1 MKGDKKIEFTRYTA
15 LIIIMIIIF
24 TAIASKLFSL
34 QVLRAE
40 EYKEKANNRSIRE
53 IPEAAPRGN
62 ILDKSGMLLA
72 TSDKSYVLV
81 YNQTDESDKTFF
93 ETMDKVFKILDESGE
108 TQKDDFEL
116 KINPFRFEFTSTD
129 PQVQR
134 MLEIRFKKDRGL
146 DGEIQ
151 NKLFKDK
158 KDKLTKEDQDKIDE
172 ELLKITPEETF
183 KKLLEPKQYS
193 IDESKYSLEE
203 QRRFM
208 IVKDR
213 LKMQSFSSYK
223 PVTVASNIKKET
235 AFKFKQILNGLPG
248 IDVNTE
254 PIRTYPNG
262 ELGSSILGYISK
274 ISTDQDKYQEKG
286 YDTSTDYVGTAGI
299 ESVFEDRLK
308 GSKGGRIVKLNKQ
321 GRVVEELGRRDPY
334 PGQSIQLTIDK
345 DVQAAAETALDAKM
359 KELRDNPFG
368 QSRSNTTNATRGAAV
383 AIDINTGAIL
393 ALASRPGVDP
403 NLFAAP
409 GRLTQDM
416 YNQFFNP
423 DLAQMGIQYIEQRG
437 IMSYYPGKSEED
449 VLNTL
454 FPIDKSIK
462 GNTKRRQDLYDIF
475 PKSTYNYATQSVVPP
490 GSTFKPLT
498 AIAGLET
505 GVITPYYGMYDNG
518 TFDKGGGH
526 ITRFEL
532 DGANGWVELTKAI
545 EKSSNPYFMT
555 VGKLLRTAFDDDAL
569 AKYAWKFG
577 LGKDPNSNAKAS
589 TGIEIPENFGQ
600 VYNSTT
606 AKNTAART
614 YLWQTMATLKNGSDD
629 RGNSFIPIDLYD
641 NDKDSDKVKELKS
654 DIKKS
659 IQNSIKEGSSAFDK
673 LNYKKMLTDLIQSD
687 PQYNGKSV
695 TDKELNKIVDVI
707 YFITVSDANSQLRGG
722 FNMYDAS
729 IGQGMDQFTPIQ
741 MANYIATLVNGG
753 TRYKVHLVDK
763 FLDANGKVIEEV
775 KPEIIEKTG
784 VKPENI
790 EAVKAGMAAVNEK
803 GTAAGAFQNFPIKT
817 GGKTGTASL
826 NNQESFG
833 RTDFAEYVGFA
844 PLDKPEIAVCVMI
857 FDGGQGAGAAYVAR
871 DIYSAYFKLGNS
883 QNSNQSDNTQGESA
897 QNSGQNESAQN
908 TQQKVDSQNNGQ

>member
-1 MKGDKKIEFTRYTA
+1 MKGNKKIEFTRYTA
-15 LIIIMIIIF
+15 LIVIMIIIF

-34 QVLRAE
+34 QVLNAE
-40 EYKEKANNRSIRE
+40 AYKEKANNRSIRE

-62 ILDKSGMLLA
+62 ILDKNGALLA
-72 TSDKSYVLV
+72 SSDKSYVLV

-93 ETMDKVFKILDESGE
+93 DTMDKVFKILDESGE
-108 TQKDDFEL
+108 TQQDDFEL
-116 KINPFRFEFTSTD
+116 KINPFRFEFTSSD

-134 MLEIRFKKDRGL
+134 MLEIKFKKDRGL
-146 DGEIQ
+146 DWEIQ
-151 NKLFKDK
+151 NKLFKNK
-158 KDKLTKEDQDKIDE
+158 KDKLTKEDQDKIDD

-183 KKLLEPKQYS
+183 KKLIKQYK

-208 IVKDR
+208 IVKDT
-213 LKMQSFSSYK
+213 LKMQSFSGYK
-223 PVTVASNIKKET
+223 PVIVASNIKKET
-235 AFKFKQILNGLPG
+235 AFKFLQILNGLPG
-248 IDVNTE
+248 IDVNTQ

-262 ELGSSILGYISK
+262 ELGSAFLGYISK

-345 DVQAAAETALDAKM
+345 DVQAAAENALDAKM
-359 KELRDNPFG
+359 KELRDNPYS
-368 QSRSNTTNATRGAAV
+368 QLRSNTSNATRGAAV
-383 AIDINTGAIL
+383 AIDINTGAVL
-393 ALASRPGVDP
+393 ALASRPGYDP

-409 GRLTQDM
+409 GKLPQDL
-416 YNQFFNP
+416 YNKFFNP
-423 DLAQMGIQYIEQRG
+423 DLAQLGIQYIEQRG
-437 IMSYYPGKSEED
+437 LMSYYPGKSEDD
-449 VLNTL
+449 VLNQL

-462 GNTKRRQDLYDIF
+462 GNTTRRQDLYDIF
-475 PKSTYNYATQSVVPP
+475 PKPTYNYATQSVVPP

-498 AIAGLET
+498 AIAGLES
-505 GVITPYYGMYDNG
+505 GVITPNYGLYDNG

-526 ITRFEL
+526 ITEFKL
-532 DGANGWVELTKAI
+532 DGANGWVDLTKAI

-555 VGKLLRTAFDDDAL
+555 VGKLLRAVGEDTL

-577 LGKDPNSNAKAS
+577 LGVQPNTNVKPA
-589 TGIEIPENFGQ
+589 TGIEIPERFGQ
-600 VYNSTT
+600 VYNITS
-606 AKNTAART
+606 AKNTTATT
-614 YLWQTMATLKNGSDD
+614 YLWQTMSMLKNGSDD
-629 RGNSFIPIDLYD
+629 RGNKFTSIDLYD
-641 NDKDSDKVKELKS
+641 NTQNSDKVKGLKS

-659 IQNSIKEGSSAFDK
+659 IQNSIKEGSAAFDK
-673 LNYKKMLTDLIQSD
+673 SNYQKMLTDLIQSD
-687 PQYNGKSV
+687 PQYNGKNV
-695 TDKELNKIVDVI
+695 TDKEINKIIDAMYYV
-707 YFITVSDANSQLRGG
+707 TVSDANSQLRGG

-763 FLDANGKVIEEV
+763 FLDATGKVIEEV
-775 KPEIIEKTG
+775 KPEVIEKTG

-803 GTAAGAFQNFPIKT
+803 GTAAGAFQDFPIKT

-833 RTDFAEYVGFA
+833 RTDYAEYVGFA
-844 PLDKPEIAVCVMI
+844 PLENPQIAVCVMI
-857 FDGGQGAGAAYVAR
+857 FDGGQGAQAAYVAR
-871 DIYSAYFKLGNS
+871 DIYSAYFKIGNP
-883 QNSNQSDNTQGESA
+883 QNSNNGNNTQVGST
-897 QNSGQNESAQN
+897 QNSGQ
-908 TQQKVDSQNNGQ
+908 